1 MILTTP
7 QSVSPVHLFFGA
19 PGLTSSYLVSLMHLA
34 RNTAEENK
42 QTHSLH
48 AVSLHASCVSFHAV
62 FVFPGTAHCPLV
74 TQAAA
79 QTPHFPHCQHLFRY
93 WVLLSQLPE
102 YIITTFLH
110 NHTEWRVYFQL
121 PCLTALLFLILSFTL
136 EHLSALF
143 SIFHSLT
150 NYSVRN
156 ILKHNYLS
164 EHLITL
170 SG

>member
-7 QSVSPVHLFFGA
+7 QSVPPVHLFFGA

-102 YIITTFLH
+102 YIIIHPRSSVPPAVSRAHRYSGLDF
-110 NHTEWRVYFQL
+110 YDSL
-121 PCLTALLFLILSFTL
+121 PGVF
-136 EHLSALF
+136 F
-143 SIFHSLT
+143 SDSGFITPGFKWT
-150 NYSVRN
+150 P
-156 ILKHNYLS
+156 KYL
-164 EHLITL
+164 
-170 SG
+170 